1 MFYYLMYNLLQ
12 VHFRQLRHNDQLNP

>member
-1 MFYYLMYNLLQ
+1 MYNLLQ